1 VAAVP
6 PELTGVVAAL
16 DGTGWSCELTDAG
29 WRSVWASNEMRLVL
43 KVSDDEEDLGVG
55 HHLLEARRGGR
66 LQGITRESGEAWL
79 RLHAPF
85 VMHDTGL
92 TIEELAKLTSRRYH
106 DVLPHLRPA
115 EPPPIWSFALQSHT
129 IGGVRGMGFR
139 LVRPDGTLLGNVFVY
154 GSTMPASLLAFVA
167 RGDQRHFE
175 RMTALVEPGRRE
187 AAILFADVEGS
198 TDRSRRLP
206 SERYFE
212 AIKRLTA
219 DIDDAI
225 LEQGGIVGKHAGD
238 GVSAFF
244 LADQCGSPAEAARS
258 AVVAAGA
265 IRHAAEALDGGWRV
279 NVGVHWGATVYMGQ
293 FSTSGRLE
301 VTALGDEVNEC
312 ARIQEAAR
320 GGEVL
325 ASKPLLER
333 LAPGDAAA
341 LGIDL
346 SEIHYRLVA
355 ELPGAT
361 EKARRDAGSLPVAA
375 LGDDRLVV

>member
-1 VAAVP
+1 VAGVP
-6 PELTGVVAAL
+6 PELAAIVAAL
-16 DGTGWSCELTDAG
+16 DGTGWSCELADAG
-29 WRSVWASNEMRLVL
+29 WRSVWASSEMRLVL
-43 KVSDDEEDLGVG
+43 KVSDDEDLGVG
-55 HHLLEARRGGR
+55 HHILEARRGGR

-92 TIEELAKLTSRRYH
+92 TLEELAKLTSRRYH

-115 EPPPIWSFALQSHT
+115 EPPPIWAFALQSNT

-139 LVRPDGTLLGNVFVY
+139 LVRPDGTLLGNAFVY

-175 RMTALVEPGRRE
+175 RMTELVEPGRRE

-206 SERYFE
+206 SDRYFE
-212 AIKRLTA
+212 AIKTLTA

-225 LEQGGIVGKHAGD
+225 LEQDGIVGKHAGD

-244 LADQCGSPAEAARS
+244 LADQCGGVAAAARS

-265 IRHAAEALDGGWRV
+265 IRHAAEALDGGWLV
-279 NVGVHWGATVYMGQ
+279 NVGLHWGATVYMGQ

-320 GGEVL
+320 GGEIL

-333 LAPGDAAA
+333 LAPADADA
-341 LGIDL
+341 LGLDL
-346 SEIHYRLVA
+346 GTIRDRLVT

-375 LGDDRLVV
+375 LGDEAVVV